1 MPRKSSK
8 EEKGVASNEKALKF
22 QEFLVDNNINVF
34 STESL
39 DDEYQTVMFR
49 SRVEVRGQILPM
61 AIIIDKSVF
70 TIIRTQIVTGI
81 AADRQE
87 HLKAYLNDLNRK
99 FKIFK
104 YYLREDGVVYL
115 DVCLPFVDETF
126 DSRMI
131 QLMLNILVKHLEE
144 VYADVMSFVWSKDS
158 AEGTAKEEKEEQE
171 TGAAKGK
178 AEKGK

>member
-8 EEKGVASNEKALKF
+8 EETGVASNEKALKF
-22 QEFLVDNNINVF
+22 QEFLVDNSINVF

-49 SRVEVRGQILPM
+49 SRVEARGQILPM

-81 AADRQE
+81 PTERRE
-87 HLKAYLNDLNRK
+87 PLEVYLNDLNRK

-104 YYLREDGVVYL
+104 YYLREDGIVYL

-131 QLMLNILVKHLEE
+131 QLMLSILVKHLEE
-144 VYADVMSFVWSKDS
+144 VYPDVMSCVWSKDKEPSGRAGKSKAS
-158 AEGTAKEEKEEQE
+158 AK
-171 TGAAKGK
+171 
-178 AEKGK
+178 